1 MANSN
6 EGYWSRSYGLLTS
19 QKGWIKPVLLVAAAR
34 LVPIVGWLGADGY
47 TLEWGRLT
55 AWGVD
60 AAPKQ
65 KGVDIGAC
73 IGSGARAF
81 VVTLGFGFVFGIIS
95 GILRTLFG
103 SAFGGLLSFVI
114 SAASGIVITIA
125 QLRATI
131 YQSVGAGY
139 QVNRL
144 ADMIKRD
151 YNGLLRI
158 LGMMLIMG
166 AVLGF
171 VGGILISSVLM
182 LGAVPY
188 MDEIIDLADAAY
200 VSDER
205 IALLVLSMLGSML
218 PALFVMGFLLCIAGT
233 FASMIQTTAVAL
245 WLRQFDVQH
254 WGNSADPLPNMGPT
268 GGATYGADPAT
279 APSQWGEPQQA
290 AGAQSWSV
298 PQQAPEVSQQAT
310 DAQSWSVP
318 QQAPEASS
326 WDVPQQQAP
335 EAQGWSVPQVMSEAP
350 APSGEVPTFALDDE
364 PSTAPQEASASAHT
378 GFVVPTFSLD
388 DEPAAPAAEAVSAVP
403 TFTLD
408 DEPAPAAEA
417 VSAVPT
423 FTLDD
428 EPAAPAAESEPATPA
443 FTLDDLAPV
452 SAEPE
457 PVAPATAPD
466 PEPFSGPVTS
476 DDDARAA
483 LSSLELPT
491 KPFDRAVEQA
501 TAPEEPE
508 PAAAEPELEP
518 AAAEPEPEPAAPEDP
533 ADPQE

>member
-335 EAQGWSVPQVMSEAP
+335 EAQGWSVPQVMSETP

-364 PSTAPQEASASAHT
+364 PSTAAQEASASAHT

-388 DEPAAPAAEAVSAVP
+388 DEPATP
-403 TFTLD
+403 
-408 DEPAPAAEA
+408 AEA